1 MDNAEH
7 CGACG
12 RALTEDDRS
21 DLGIAM
27 YEGEIVANND
37 TGPWGGHP
45 CCPEC
50 FEKHERGELKTR
62 PLWVWPDDNFVG
74 AC

>member
-1 MDNAEH
+1 MSEH
-7 CGACG
+7 CGVCD
-12 RALTEDDRS
+12 RLLTEEDPT

-27 YEGEIVANND
+27 WEGQIVANED
-37 TGPWGGHP
+37 TGPWGGQP

-50 FEKHERGELKTR
+50 FEKHERRELPTR
-62 PLWVWPDDNFVG
+62 PLWEYPDDNFVG